1 MAGSRR
7 KSTARSK
14 APTGTKQAPAPSLNQ
29 EDVET
34 SIAELSDEFARRVG
48 ALADLFARWREPDV
62 ARAVIDSM
70 IAGDPEAFRK
80 LSRSLKWNFP
90 PIDGIPPVLG
100 KCLWL
105 SELIEK
111 IVPPRT
117 EMVCRLRTDLSPAE
131 RARYYMLVLQ
141 FSRLGK
147 MPALQAPSSPSFLG
161 PVVPPSEFLEALKA
175 ENLVTCQEEPVDNG
189 LSLVLGPPSR
199 VCV

>member
-7 KSTARSK
+7 KTSARSK
-14 APTGTKQAPAPSLNQ
+14 APTGTKQEPVPSQNQ

-48 ALADLFARWREPDV
+48 ALADLFASWRKPDV

-70 IAGDPEAFRK
+70 IAGDPKAFRK
-80 LSRSLKWNFP
+80 LSRSLKWDFP
-90 PIDGIPPVLG
+90 PTDDIPPVLG

-117 EMVCRLRTDLSPAE
+117 AEVCRLRTDLSPTE
-131 RARYYMLVLQ
+131 RARYYMLVIQ

-147 MPALQAPSSPSFLG
+147 MPVLQASPSPSFLG

-175 ENLVTCQEEPVDNG
+175 ENLVTCQDEPVDDG

-199 VCV
+199 VCL

>member
-1 MAGSRR
+1 MAASRR
-7 KSTARSK
+7 TTTARSK
-14 APTGTKQAPAPSLNQ
+14 AATGSKQEPAPSLNQ

-34 SIAELSDEFARRVG
+34 SIAELSEEFARRVG
-48 ALADLFARWREPDV
+48 ALADLFASWREPDV

-70 IAGDPEAFRK
+70 IEGDPKSFGK
-80 LSRSLKWNFP
+80 LSRPLKWDFP

-100 KCLWL
+100 KCYWL
-105 SELIEK
+105 SEVIEK

-117 EMVCRLRTDLSPAE
+117 EVVCRLRMDLSPTE

-161 PVVPPSEFLEALKA
+161 PVVPPGEFLEALKA
-175 ENLVTCQEEPVDNG
+175 ENLVTCREEPVDNG

-199 VCV
+199 VCL